1 MATTYKSIKVRNKAE
16 ALRKA
21 GEKYLFYFN
30 LCHKCFKIHMD
41 TLAFEGIDLLHTCDK
56 YNRIVDKA
64 TEKRDYWEAEVQRI
78 LHG

>member
-1 MATTYKSIKVRNKAE
+1 MTTYKSIKVRNKAK
-16 ALRKA
+16 ALREA
-21 GEKYLFYFN
+21 SEKYLFYFN

-64 TEKRDYWEAEVQRI
+64 TERRDFWQAEVERI
-78 LHG
+78 LHS